1 MVRISD
7 IHDLIIQ
14 YIENNKLKGIE
25 YKDSLKTMEELL
37 DEIKKEY
44 EKLENEEIEVI

>member
-14 YIENNKLKGIE
+14 YIENSKVKGIE
-25 YKDSLKTMEELL
+25 YEDSLKTMEEML

-44 EKLENEEIEVI
+44 EKLEEEIEVI

>member
-14 YIENNKLKGIE
+14 YIENSKLKGIE
-25 YKDSLKTMEELL
+25 YKDSLKTMEEIL
-37 DEIKKEY
+37 DEIKNEY
-44 EKLENEEIEVI
+44 KDLEEEIEVI